1 MSIYKL
7 LLHKSWFIEP
17 RKVQK
22 ENFKELVR
30 SQESYID
37 ISFLKSF
44 IRHKRKLDGYRDP
57 LSNRR

>member
-7 LLHKSWFIEP
+7 LLHESQYIDP
-17 RKVQK
+17 RKVGK
-22 ENFKELVR
+22 ENFKALLR

-37 ISFLKSF
+37 ISFRKSF

-57 LSNRR
+57 SSNQR